1 MNASALRER
10 ITHKL
15 LRQIDQSEYPSV
27 TMLDRAEVAL
37 ATPDDLSDY
46 AETLVKKVEATQF
59 PSTEML
65 NRLDGLVERLEQ
77 IERRQGLREQEQ
89 DEDEN
94 AFVLW
99 LPRLRGTAGLGHAS
113 PVARPGHHPV

>member
-89 DEDEN
+89 DED
-94 AFVLW
+94 
-99 LPRLRGTAGLGHAS
+99 
-113 PVARPGHHPV
+113 

>member
-10 ITHKL
+10 ITQKL
-15 LRQIDQSEYPSV
+15 LKQIDESEYPSV
-27 TMLDRAEVAL
+27 TMLDRAEIAL
-37 ATPDDLSDY
+37 GTPDDLSDY

-89 DEDEN
+89 DED
-94 AFVLW
+94 
-99 LPRLRGTAGLGHAS
+99 
-113 PVARPGHHPV
+113 

>member
-1 MNASALRER
+1 MNTPALREK
-10 ITHKL
+10 ISHKL
-15 LRQIDQSEYPSV
+15 IKQIDESEYPSV
-27 TMLDRAEVAL
+27 TMLNRAEVAL
-37 ATPDDLSDY
+37 ATADDLSDY

-89 DEDEN
+89 DED
-94 AFVLW
+94 
-99 LPRLRGTAGLGHAS
+99 
-113 PVARPGHHPV
+113 

>member
-15 LRQIDQSEYPSV
+15 LKQIDESEYPSV

-37 ATPDDLSDY
+37 GTPDDLSDY

-65 NRLDGLVERLEQ
+65 NRLDGLVGRLEQ

-89 DEDEN
+89 DED
-94 AFVLW
+94 
-99 LPRLRGTAGLGHAS
+99 
-113 PVARPGHHPV
+113 